1 MQRAGLIAL
10 LAFAA
15 SAVSLPGGTSAK
27 GIDWVEKS
35 NTHAQIVL
43 EALAKFNPESA
54 GAIGVEGLDEEIR
67 DLKPE
72 RYERELAESEDILAE
87 LKRRLE
93 DETDTKVRQD
103 LGILVKVMKDS
114 IRSEKLNRENM
125 LPYYNLNQSVFRS
138 VRALIDVQIPRERY
152 PAAIVRIKRYAGIE
166 DGFTPLTELARDRTS
181 QRFDVDELVGPYR
194 GEVEQDLERAETFIV
209 GIEELLDG
217 TDLQGWQEPYETLA
231 GQLRDYNQWLRDEVL
246 PRSRDDYRLPPV
258 MYEDALRNWGVD
270 ASPEELIQQA
280 TQG

>member
-1 MQRAGLIAL
+1 MRRAGLIAL

-15 SAVSLPGGTSAK
+15 SAVSLPGATSAN

-43 EALAKFNPESA
+43 EAVAKFNPESA
-54 GAIGVEGLDEEIR
+54 AAVGVDGLDEEIR

-93 DETDTKVRQD
+93 DETDTRVRQD
-103 LGILVKVMKDS
+103 LGILIKVVQDS

-125 LPYYNLNQSVFRS
+125 LPYFNLSQGIFRDI
-138 VRALIDVQIPRERY
+138 RALIDVQIPRERY
-152 PAAIVRIKRYAGIE
+152 PAAIVRIKRYAGLE

-181 QRFDVDELVGPYR
+181 
-194 GEVEQDLERAETFIV
+194 ER
-209 GIEELLDG
+209 
-217 TDLQGWQEPYETLA
+217 
-231 GQLRDYNQWLRDEVL
+231 
-246 PRSRDDYRLPPV
+246 S
-258 MYEDALRNWGVD
+258 
-270 ASPEELIQQA
+270 
-280 TQG
+280 